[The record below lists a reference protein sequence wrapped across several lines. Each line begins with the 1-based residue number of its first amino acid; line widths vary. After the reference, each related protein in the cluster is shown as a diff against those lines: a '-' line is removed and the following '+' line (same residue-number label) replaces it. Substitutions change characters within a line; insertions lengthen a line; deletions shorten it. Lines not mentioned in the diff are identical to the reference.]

1 MNYMGWKGRADKSR
15 KLNSEVQI
23 LNHFIKMYF
32 KLSFCFHS
40 RCLSTNQADN
50 HIMLVLLLVVTDFPD
65 SKLSIYLSLL
75 SFFVKWHR
83 FLSHTAV
90 FRDPPLTFLPLFTA
104 HAFSVLFVISYSYL
118 TYNLSFKHVFKI
130 LY

>member
-23 LNHFIKMYF
+23 LNHFIKICF
-32 KLSFCFHS
+32 KLSFCSHS
-40 RCLSTNQADN
+40 HWLSTNQAYN

-65 SKLSIYLSLL
+65 SKLSIYLFPL
-75 SFFVKWHR
+75 SFFLKWYR
-83 FLSHTAV
+83 SLSHTAV
-90 FRDPPLTFLPLFTA
+90 FRDPPLIFLPLFTA

-118 TYNLSFKHVFKI
+118 TYNLSFEHFFKI